1 MEAFIRSS
9 MYDIPLIGKFLKLTQ
24 LLANITQQLISI
36 QGTLL
41 KLQKKSHGTPLA
53 AIVAAIAAVAAAI
66 TAVGAATVV
75 PEPVTKTALIVGA
88 IAAIGLAF
96 LAIKHI
102 FDVMETNDEMEQCE
116 DELVELRRKQDDLV
130 SFLEEIKEQFTFA
143 S

>member
-1 MEAFIRSS
+1 
-9 MYDIPLIGKFLKLTQ
+9 MYDIPFLGKFLKLSE
-24 LLANITQQLISI
+24 LLAKITQQLISI
-36 QGTLL
+36 HGTLM
-41 KLQKKSHGTPLA
+41 KLQKNSHGTPLA
-53 AIVAAIAAVAAAI
+53 AMTTAIAAVASAI

-96 LAIKHI
+96 LAIKQI

-116 DELVELRRKQDDLV
+116 DEMVELRRKQDDLV
-130 SFLEEIKEQFTFA
+130 SFLEEMKQEFTFA